1 MSLKLAE
8 LKRNIYNSRYIIID
22 MLSKRGYKV
31 DNYSSFNESEI
42 NTLFEQLNSKV
53 STSADIGP
61 LDIIV
66 ERTLQNGKKDKCF
79 IKYRLDEKFK
89 KSKSLEQQILSI
101 YKEHLDNNDT
111 LIILNISKVPFKQHK
126 KDSNI
131 ESFID
136 DILSKHK
143 LFIQVYGID
152 NFLFD
157 VSKHYTVPEHEII
170 YKDEIEMIKAKYNV
184 KQLSNLPTIRRED
197 PQAKFIGAKPGQIC
211 KITRSS
217 ESNIHSVIYRLVVN

>member
-8 LKRNIYNSRYIIID
+8 LKRNIYNSRYIIMD
-22 MLSKRGYKV
+22 MLSVRGYNV
-31 DNYSSFNESEI
+31 DNYNSFNETEI

-53 STSADIGP
+53 SSSSDIGP

-66 ERTLQNGKKDKCF
+66 ERTLHNGKKEKCF

-101 YKEHLDNNDT
+101 YEQHLDKNDT
-111 LIILNISKVPFKQHK
+111 LIILNITKVPFKQHK

-131 ESFID
+131 ESFVD
-136 DILSKHK
+136 DMYSKHQS
-143 LFIQVYGID
+143 FIQLYGID

-157 VSKHYTVPEHEII
+157 VSKHYTVPKHEII
-170 YKDEIEMIKAKYNV
+170 YKDEIEKMKAQYNV
-184 KQLSNLPTIRRED
+184 KLLSNLPTIRRED

-217 ESNIHSVIYRLVVN
+217 ESNIYSVIYRLVVS

>member
-8 LKRNIYNSRYIIID
+8 LKRNIYNSRYIIMD
-22 MLSKRGYKV
+22 MLSNRGYNV
-31 DNYSSFNESEI
+31 DNYNSFNETEI

-53 STSADIGP
+53 SSSSGIGP

-66 ERTLQNGKKDKCF
+66 ERKLDNGEKDKCF

-89 KSKSLEQQILSI
+89 KSKSLEQQIISI
-101 YKEHLDNNDT
+101 YEQHLNKDDT
-111 LIILNISKVPFKQHK
+111 LIVLNITKVPFKQHK

-136 DILSKHK
+136 DMYSKHK
-143 LFIQVYGID
+143 SFIQIYGID
-152 NFLFD
+152 NFLFN
-157 VSKHYTVPEHEII
+157 VSKHYTVPKHEII
-170 YKDEIEMIKAKYNV
+170 HKDEIEKMKKQYNV
-184 KQLSNLPTIRRED
+184 KLLSNLPTIRRED

-217 ESNIHSVIYRLVVN
+217 ESNIYSVIYRLVVS

>member
-8 LKRNIYNSRYIIID
+8 LKRNIYNSRYTIMD
-22 MLSKRGYKV
+22 MLSNRGYNV
-31 DNYSSFNESEI
+31 DNYNSFNETEI

-53 STSADIGP
+53 SSSSEIGP
-61 LDIIV
+61 LDIMV
-66 ERTLQNGKKDKCF
+66 ERTLDNGEKDKCF

-89 KSKSLEQQILSI
+89 KSKSLEQQIISI
-101 YKEHLDNNDT
+101 YEQHLNKDDT
-111 LIILNISKVPFKQHK
+111 LIVLNITKVPFKQHK

-136 DILSKHK
+136 DMYSKHK
-143 LFIQVYGID
+143 SFIQIYGID

-157 VSKHYTVPEHEII
+157 VSKHYTVPKHEII
-170 YKDEIEMIKAKYNV
+170 HKDEIEKMKKQYNV
-184 KQLSNLPTIRRED
+184 KLLSNLPTIRRED

-217 ESNIHSVIYRLVVN
+217 ESNIYSVIYRLVVS

>member
-8 LKRNIYNSRYIIID
+8 LKRNIYNSRYIIMD

-31 DNYSSFNESEI
+31 DNYSSFNETEI

-66 ERTLQNGKKDKCF
+66 ERTLQNGDKDKCF

-101 YKEHLDNNDT
+101 YNEHLDNNDT

-170 YKDEIEMIKAKYNV
+170 YKDEIETVKAKYNV
-184 KQLSNLPTIRRED
+184 KHLSNLPTIRRED

-211 KITRSS
+211 KISRSS